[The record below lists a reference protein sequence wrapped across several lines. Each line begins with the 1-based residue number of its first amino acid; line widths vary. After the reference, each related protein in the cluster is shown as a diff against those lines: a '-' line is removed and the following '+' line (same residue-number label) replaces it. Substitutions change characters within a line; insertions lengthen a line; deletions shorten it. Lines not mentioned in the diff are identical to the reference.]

1 MIKSKRRWFFILIR
15 LLGSILL
22 MYFCFKEFSSTFLE
36 KELILGELLISGF
49 IGSMG
54 VLNLVFLLGN
64 YEVEITEKELVKKF
78 LFGFYKEK
86 KLQDL

>member
-1 MIKSKRRWFFILIR
+1 
-15 LLGSILL
+15 